1 MGQVL
6 LRKRPLEP
14 ETELAYNIASLPE
27 RPILTDQQIQELLGT
42 PKTISEKTPA
52 NGYKEE
58 NNQRRCDLELETTAD
73 GGVRL
78 SVFIRQNTKFIENFS
93 IGLCYHTN
101 LKSPGTVTLVRYNGA
116 HGESSRHPD
125 GHYAQSHIHHITE
138 QEIAS
143 GSSQPQERHR
153 EITDRYSTFEQA
165 LRIFFDDFH
174 VANYGDYFP
183 ELLQLGLLNG
193 HQ

>member
-1 MGQVL
+1 MGQALVW
-6 LRKRPLEP
+6 KRPLEQ
-14 ETELAYNIASLPE
+14 ETELAYNIAKLPE
-27 RPILTDQQIQELLGT
+27 RPILTDQQIKELLGIS
-42 PKTISEKTPA
+42 KTISGKTPA

-58 NNQRRCDLELETTAD
+58 NNQRRCDLELEATAD

-116 HGESSRHPD
+116 HGESSRNPD
-125 GHYAQSHIHHITE
+125 GHYAQSHIHRITE

-153 EITDRYSTFEQA
+153 EITGRYDTFEQA
-165 LRIFFDDFH
+165 LRVFFDDFH
-174 VANYGDYFP
+174 VANYGEYFP
-183 ELLQLGLLNG
+183 ELLQLGLFNE